1 MGSSLKIE
9 MKLISGDAWFFLQS
23 TNVGWSIS
31 IYSNG
36 SQTFEAVNGG
46 TTEISIFQEWMGSG
60 SGSVLIKYFENGTTE
75 TKRKLLIWE

>member
-1 MGSSLKIE
+1 VGSSLKIE

-36 SQTFEAVNGG
+36 SQTFEAVNAG
-46 TTEISIFQEWMGSG
+46 TTEISIF
-60 SGSVLIKYFENGTTE
+60 
-75 TKRKLLIWE
+75 

>member
-1 MGSSLKIE
+1 VGSSLKIE

-36 SQTFEAVNGG
+36 SQTFEAVNAG
-46 TTEISIFQEWMGSG
+46 TTEISIMGSG
-60 SGSVLIKYFENGTTE
+60 SGSILIKYFENGTTE